1 MKEGRPIEWL
11 YRGTQLANVLFHTS
25 HHVKFIVNARHPE
38 CYAPGKVAD
47 KAHKLYPPADQF
59 LALDRRWW
67 WMCHSRCR
75 WRIWRRSGTGASAT
89 AGAWAADDFE
99 WKNFRPIYKKDVGRK
114 VKSGDPL
121 DSVGE
126 MIARKSRSDFV
137 SHIVLQ
143 DLGI

>member
-1 MKEGRPIEWL
+1 MVVDVPLEMPMADLAAIWNWSQCYGGRVGGSTI
-11 YRGTQLANVLFHTS
+11 
-25 HHVKFIVNARHPE
+25 
-38 CYAPGKVAD
+38 
-47 KAHKLYPPADQF
+47 
-59 LALDRRWW
+59 
-67 WMCHSRCR
+67 
-75 WRIWRRSGTGASAT
+75 
-89 AGAWAADDFE
+89 FE